1 MDQCPNQVIEEPST
15 FVCAGYV
22 SRII

>member
-15 FVCAGYV
+15 
-22 SRII
+22 